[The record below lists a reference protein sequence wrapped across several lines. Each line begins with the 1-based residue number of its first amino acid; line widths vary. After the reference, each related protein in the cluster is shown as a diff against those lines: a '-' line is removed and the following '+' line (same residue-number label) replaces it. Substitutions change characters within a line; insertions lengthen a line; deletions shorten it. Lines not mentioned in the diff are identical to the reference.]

1 MLQVIYLK
9 TGTFWGTLVGF
20 GLEGVVGKV
29 SSCLQ
34 SVSSL
39 KLFERD
45 SSTVTSTVT
54 SGSLYHYIMHVDL
67 VVSDMSVFFHV
78 YLP

>member
-1 MLQVIYLK
+1 MLQVVYLK

-45 SSTVTSTVT
+45 SSIVP
-54 SGSLYHYIMHVDL
+54 SGSLYHYIMRVYL
-67 VVSDMSVFFHV
+67 VVSDMSAFFHV